1 MDALVI
7 GKPGGLTTAVVRA
20 MRRRW
25 MGVLQATPADA
36 DGPER
41 VDFLLAE
48 AGEPPLVVVF
58 DTAPYEVAREL
69 VGRAAV
75 VVVDERR
82 VAAAVPGTVHERTY
96 AQRALFGRTGGRPL
110 SVVTMS
116 RAGGRWLEG
125 SGRHGTVGPE
135 RAAAAVLRACDAAAA
150 SCR

>member
-25 MGVLQATPADA
+25 MDVLQATPADA
-36 DGPER
+36 DDAER
-41 VDFLLAE
+41 VNFLLDE

-58 DTAPYEVAREL
+58 DTAPYPVAREL

-82 VAAAVPGTVHERTY
+82 VAAAVPGAVHERAH
-96 AQRALFGRTGGRPL
+96 AQLALFGRKGGQPGRPAL
-110 SVVTMS
+110 A
-116 RAGGRWLEG
+116 RGRRTPRRRRPG
-125 SGRHGTVGPE
+125 TRRGRG
-135 RAAAAVLRACDAAAA
+135 AQSL
-150 SCR
+150 

>member
-25 MGVLQATPADA
+25 MDVLQATPADA
-36 DGPER
+36 DDPER
-41 VDFLLAE
+41 VNFLLDE

-58 DTAPYEVAREL
+58 DTAPYPVAREL

-82 VAAAVPGTVHERTY
+82 VAAAVPGAVHERAH

-110 SVVTMS
+110 TVMTMS

-125 SGRHGTVGPE
+125 GGRHGAVGPE

>member
-7 GKPGGLTTAVVRA
+7 GKPGGLATAVVRA

-25 MGVLQATPADA
+25 MDVLQATPADA
-36 DGPER
+36 DGAER
-41 VDFLLAE
+41 VDFLLEE

-58 DTAPYEVAREL
+58 DCAPYPIARGL
-69 VGRAAV
+69 AGRAAV

-82 VAAAVPGTVHERTY
+82 VAAAVPSAVHERAH
-96 AQRALFGRTGGRPL
+96 AQRSLYGRTGGRPL
-110 SVVTMS
+110 DVVTMS
-116 RAGGRWLEG
+116 RAGGRWIEG
-125 SGRHGTVGPE
+125 RGRHGAVGPE